1 MPLFDF
7 RCRACG
13 HQFEALVRAQDPP
26 PGECPACQA
35 TDLERLL
42 SIFAPSSSGMRQA
55 SAAKQ
60 VASAARR
67 GRQETAA
74 ADRDAA
80 AHRKEDH

>member
-7 RCRACG
+7 RCRTCG

-55 SAAKQ
+55 AAAKQ
-60 VASAARR
+60 VAKAAKR
-67 GRQETAA
+67 GREETAA
-74 ADRDAA
+74 MDRDHDT
-80 AHRKEDH
+80 HRHEDH

>member
-1 MPLFDF
+1 MPLFDY

-13 HQFEALVRAQDPP
+13 HQFEALVRTQDPP
-26 PGECPACQA
+26 PTSCPSCHAA
-35 TDLERLL
+35 DLERLL
-42 SIFAPSSSGMRQA
+42 ATFAPSSSGMRQA
-55 SAAKQ
+55 AAAKQ
-60 VASAARR
+60 VASAAKR